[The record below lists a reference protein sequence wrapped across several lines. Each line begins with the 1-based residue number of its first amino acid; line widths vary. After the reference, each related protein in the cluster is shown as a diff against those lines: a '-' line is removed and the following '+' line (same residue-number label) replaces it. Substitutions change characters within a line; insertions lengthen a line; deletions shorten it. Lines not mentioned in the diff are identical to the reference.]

1 MISKQTGRK
10 AAAGFT
16 AVVSAWGVYLLAT
29 AGTKI
34 AAVLAAACASFVLVT
49 WAEAW
54 RTRDTPWVSD
64 LLLGY
69 AFAIAVM
76 FSMMAEH
83 VNSLARAACP

>member
-10 AAAGFT
+10 AAVGFT

-34 AAVLAAACASFVLVT
+34 AVILAVACASFVLMT

-54 RTRDTPWVSD
+54 RTRQTPWISD

-69 AFAIAVM
+69 AFGIAVM

-83 VNSLARAACP
+83 VNSLARGTCF